1 MNAARAE
8 MLEVMGEPLTNEEPS
23 ELAHQN
29 VNEGAAIRTT
39 LNCEPVVQ
47 SQPRRAPRLVA
58 VGAHDLLR
66 AEFPDRETLL
76 EPWLQSQA
84 LAMIYAW
91 RGVGKTHMAML
102 IAYALASGGRCLQ
115 WSAPKPAPVLYID
128 GEMPGAALRDRL
140 AAIAASADTEPP
152 EGFLRFVTPDL
163 QPDGIM
169 PDLSTYDGQAAIETV
184 LGDAR
189 VIVVDNLSCLAR
201 SGKENEGDSWQPVAE
216 WALRM
221 RATGRSVI
229 FIHHSGKGGQQRGT
243 SKREDLLDVVMLL
256 KRPADYSPTQ
266 GARFEVHFEKARS
279 LFGQEVAPI
288 EAALETLADG
298 RQQWAMREAT
308 VVADAAMIELADL
321 GLPQAEIAREL
332 GVHRSTVLRSLKK
345 AEAEGRYNPSKKKPN
360 RKERDRHGDQ

>member
-8 MLEVMGEPLTNEEPS
+8 MVEVMGEPLTNEEPS

-115 WSAPKPAPVLYID
+115 WSARTI
-128 GEMPGAALRDRL
+128 RL
-140 AAIAASADTEPP
+140 LGHRTPR
-152 EGFLRFVTPDL
+152 RFV
-163 QPDGIM
+163 
-169 PDLSTYDGQAAIETV
+169 
-184 LGDAR
+184 
-189 VIVVDNLSCLAR
+189 
-201 SGKENEGDSWQPVAE
+201 
-216 WALRM
+216 
-221 RATGRSVI
+221 
-229 FIHHSGKGGQQRGT
+229 
-243 SKREDLLDVVMLL
+243 
-256 KRPADYSPTQ
+256 
-266 GARFEVHFEKARS
+266 
-279 LFGQEVAPI
+279 
-288 EAALETLADG
+288 
-298 RQQWAMREAT
+298 
-308 VVADAAMIELADL
+308 
-321 GLPQAEIAREL
+321 
-332 GVHRSTVLRSLKK
+332 
-345 AEAEGRYNPSKKKPN
+345 
-360 RKERDRHGDQ
+360 RHGIR